1 MDSSGWRIQL
11 SVEMAIW
18 RMTDSGPRPLK
29 TLPLDFEERLEKMLS
44 EDPSI
49 SGIDLLIVGRQVRT
63 SYGGYIDLLALDGDG
78 RVHVL
83 ELKRDRTP
91 RDVVAQALDY
101 GSWVQGLGAGDL
113 EQIYRNH
120 HADQADLGEAFAERF
135 GSPLPNVVNA
145 DQQFTIIASELDP
158 TSDRIVEFLAE
169 SYGVPINAVFFRHFK
184 DDDRDY
190 LARTWLLDPSKLLNP
205 SKAATRSGSLSR
217 LGQFR
222 RDFWAHFVKVQPDA
236 PGPPSGYAD
245 SNVYYPVE
253 PADLRICQYLAQDKV
268 GMYLTGTTSRGDADV
283 KKRIA
288 QHTDALAKELGEKA
302 KVSGSGSIVLK
313 IDSNDRNNWDKMAQW
328 LEDQRAI
335 YERVL
340 LNGPAAND

>member
-1 MDSSGWRIQL
+1 MA
-11 SVEMAIW
+11 VEMAIW
-18 RMTDSGPRPLK
+18 RMTEAGPRQLPL
-29 TLPLDFEERLEKMLS
+29 LPLDLEERLEDMLA
-44 EDPSI
+44 ENPGM
-49 SGIDLLIVGRQVRT
+49 SGIDLLIIGRQVRT
-63 SYGGYIDLLALDGDG
+63 AYGGYIDLLALDADG

-101 GSWVQGLGAGDL
+101 GSWVQGLGFDDI
-113 EQIYRNH
+113 EQIYLDH

-135 GSPLPNVVNA
+135 GSSLPDVVNA

-169 SYGVPINAVFFRHFK
+169 SYGVPINAVFFRHFR

-190 LARTWLLDPSKLLNP
+190 LARTWLLDPSE
-205 SKAATRSGSLSR
+205 AVTRSGSLSR

-222 RDFWAHFVKVQPDA
+222 RDFWAHFLKVLPDA
-236 PGPPSGYAD
+236 PGPPSGYAA
-245 SNVYYPVE
+245 SNVYYLVE
-253 PADLRICQYLAQDKV
+253 RADLRICQYLAQGHV
-268 GMYLTGTTSRGDADV
+268 GMYLTGTTGRGDADV

-288 QHTDALAKELGEKA
+288 QYTDALAKELGEGA
-302 KVSGSGSIVLK
+302 KVFGSGTTVLD

-328 LEDQRAI
+328 LEDRRAI

-340 LNGPAAND
+340 LSGPSVNREPT

>member
-1 MDSSGWRIQL
+1 MA
-11 SVEMAIW
+11 VEMAIW
-18 RMTDSGPRPLK
+18 RMTEAGPRQLPL
-29 TLPLDFEERLEKMLS
+29 LPLDLEERLEDMLA
-44 EDPSI
+44 EDPGM
-49 SGIDLLIVGRQVRT
+49 SGIDLLVVGRQVRT
-63 SYGGYIDLLALDGDG
+63 AYGGYIDLLALDADG

-91 RDVVAQALDY
+91 RDVVAQTLDY
-101 GSWVQGLGAGDL
+101 GSWVQSLGFDDL
-113 EQIYRNH
+113 EQIHLDH
-120 HADQADLGEAFAERF
+120 HDDQTDLGKAFAERF
-135 GSPLPNVVNA
+135 GSPLPDVVNA

-169 SYGVPINAVFFRHFK
+169 SYGVPINAVFFRHFR

-190 LARTWLLDPSKLLNP
+190 LARTWLLDPSE
-205 SKAATRSGSLSR
+205 AVTRSGSLSR

-222 RDFWAHFVKVQPDA
+222 RDFWAHFLKVLPDA
-236 PGPPSGYAD
+236 PGPPSGYAA

-268 GMYLTGTTSRGDADV
+268 GVYLTGKTGRGDADV

-288 QHTDALAKELGEKA
+288 QYTDALAKELGEGA
-302 KVSGSGSIVLK
+302 KVFGSGTTVLD

-328 LEDQRAI
+328 LEDRRAI

-340 LNGPAAND
+340 LKGSGSDSVRAR